1 MPQKRHTKP
10 APKKTAGS
18 HPHAFSSSKRGSDAK
33 TSDRK
38 RRSDRKNRSQHPS
51 ESQRTSQ
58 QHKAHSPKSPSRPP
72 ITPDFNPDGPLPD
85 RILARFKREKER
97 AWNVA
102 ELARDLRLSDN
113 DRQQLVTTLKTL
125 ETDGLLARIKQ
136 DQWVL
141 PAIAGLVPGVLQFN
155 QKGFAFLIA
164 QDGGQDVFVAAED
177 TGTALHQ
184 DSVLV
189 RLNAPERGR
198 RADSGRRSGTV
209 IRILKRR
216 HRDLVGTLS
225 RVGQFFVVVPDD
237 PRFIH
242 DLYVPDPASVE
253 NGPRVQPGDKV
264 VARLTRWENRH
275 VNPEGI
281 ITERL
286 GLPGDPGVDILSI
299 IRKHQIQT
307 EFPPEALAEVTR
319 FPNPEGSVPVSPD
332 RKDFTRDLVVTID
345 PDTAKDFDDAISLHP
360 GPNGNTIVGVHIA
373 DVSHYVTP
381 GSALDREARQRGN
394 SVYLVNQVIPML
406 PEELSNGLCSL
417 VPHVNRNTVTVLA
430 EITPDGTIASTRF
443 LRSVIHSKHRLTYRE
458 ALTRLE
464 RPPQDDLDTFLHRAW
479 KIASTLRKRR
489 FQEGSLDLEF
499 PEIKVHCDEAGR
511 PVRLEKITNDIS
523 HQLVEEF
530 MLLANECVA
539 AHLKNKQVPSLY
551 RVHESPDPSK
561 LLDYRE
567 LLLAHKVKVGDLTR
581 RDELQKAL
589 KAIAHLPEH
598 YALKV
603 GLLKSLK
610 RANYQP
616 KPLGH
621 YGLAKSNYTHFTSPI
636 RRYAD
641 LIVHRSLFATKEE
654 RRDLLPEHLGKIG
667 EHLSQTERTAAE
679 AEQESVRLKKMEFF
693 SNQLESGS
701 AQAFDAVV
709 TEVQNFGFFI
719 ELPDFLITGMVH
731 LSTLKDDFYIFDPR
745 RMRLEGRRTK
755 RKIAVGDQVRV
766 RVERLD
772 LFKKQIDFRITE
784 D

>member
-1 MPQKRHTKP
+1 MARL
-10 APKKTAGS
+10 
-18 HPHAFSSSKRGSDAK
+18 
-33 TSDRK
+33 
-38 RRSDRKNRSQHPS
+38 
-51 ESQRTSQ
+51 
-58 QHKAHSPKSPSRPP
+58 KA
-72 ITPDFNPDGPLPD
+72 
-85 RILARFKREKER
+85 EKER

-102 ELARDLRLSDN
+102 ELARDLALEDA
-113 DRQQLVTTLKTL
+113 DRQQLVSTLKAL
-125 ETDGLLARIKQ
+125 ETDGLVARIKQ

-141 PAIAGLVPGVLQFN
+141 PAVAGLVAGVLQFN

-164 QDGGQDVFVAAED
+164 QDGGPDVFVAAED

-189 RLNAPERGR
+189 RLHPPQRGR
-198 RADSGRRSGTV
+198 RNQEERRSGTV

-237 PRFIH
+237 PRFVH
-242 DLYVPDPASVE
+242 DLYVPDPAGVPD
-253 NGPRVQPGDKV
+253 GPRVAPGDKV

-281 ITERL
+281 VTERL

-299 IRKHQIQT
+299 IRKHNIPT

-319 FPNPEGSVPVSPD
+319 FPHPEGSVPVTPD
-332 RKDFTRDLVVTID
+332 REDFTQDLVITID

-360 GPNGNTIVGVHIA
+360 GPNGNTVVGIHIA

-381 GSALDREARQRGN
+381 ESALDQEARLRGN

-417 VPHVNRNTVTVLA
+417 VPHVNRYTVSVLA
-430 EITPDGTIASTRF
+430 EISPQGTIVGTRF
-443 LRSVIHSKHRLTYRE
+443 TRSVIHSKHRLTYRE

-464 RPPQDDLDTFLHRAW
+464 RKPEDELDQFLHRAW
-479 KIASTLRKRR
+479 RIASVLRKRR
-489 FQEGSLDLEF
+489 FQQGSLDLEF
-499 PEIKVHCDEAGR
+499 PEIKVHCNEVGR

-523 HQLVEEF
+523 HQLIEEF

-539 AHLKNKQVPSLY
+539 AHLKNKHIPTLY

-561 LLDYRE
+561 LLEYRE
-567 LLLAHKVKVGDLTR
+567 LLLAHKVKAGDLTR
-581 RDELQKAL
+581 REELQKAL
-589 KAIAHLPEH
+589 KAIADLPEH

-641 LIVHRSLFATKEE
+641 LIVHRSLFATSKD
-654 RRDLLPEHLGKIG
+654 RRELLPENLGKIG

-693 SNQLESGS
+693 SHQLESGA
-701 AQAFDAVV
+701 AQVFPAVV

-719 ELPDFLITGMVH
+719 ELPDFLISGLVH
-731 LSTLKDDFYIFDPR
+731 LSTLKDDFYVFDPR

-755 RKIAVGDQVRV
+755 RKISVGDQVRV

-772 LFKKQIDFRITE
+772 LFKKQIDFRLA
-784 D
+784 DD